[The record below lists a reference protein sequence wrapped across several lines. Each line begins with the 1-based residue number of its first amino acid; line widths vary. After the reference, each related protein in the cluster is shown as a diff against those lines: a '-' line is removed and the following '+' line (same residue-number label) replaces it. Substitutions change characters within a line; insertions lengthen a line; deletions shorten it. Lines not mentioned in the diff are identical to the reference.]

1 MESFYD
7 SPTFKSSQEAYK
19 KPLNHVNMTQHTTKS
34 PNIQVCSDGVK
45 MVMEVNSVNI
55 KHPVVIQKINK
66 TFGCIE
72 KLKIRM
78 ELKIN
83 IPILRLTIIKKLTN
97 FTTGR

>member
-1 MESFYD
+1 MESFCNF
-7 SPTFKSSQEAYK
+7 PTFKSSQEAYK
-19 KPLNHVNMTQHTTKS
+19 NPLNHVNMTQHTTNTKS

-55 KHPVVIQKINK
+55 KHPVVMQKINK

-83 IPILRLTIIKKLTN
+83 IPILRLTIIKN
-97 FTTGR
+97 